1 MPKSAQC
8 AQMCPAMPR
17 DAKPQKF
24 YEELFFGTPCIS
36 HRLGLSFFN
45 DISTEKYNGKG
56 RQKSIESEK
65 TLQSKVWRKV
75 HSSVE
80 ETSRRLC
87 IGRWGEVG
95 VREVTGLG
103 STHG

>member
-1 MPKSAQC
+1 MHCFRKTSKCYA
-8 AQMCPAMPR
+8 
-17 DAKPQKF
+17 
-24 YEELFFGTPCIS
+24 YN
-36 HRLGLSFFN
+36 LSFALAIGLHAKRFKRI
-45 DISTEKYNGKG
+45 DFFYLSTKKCNGKG
-56 RQKSIESEK
+56 RQKSIGSVK
-65 TLQSKVWRKV
+65 TLQSNVWRKV
-75 HSSVE
+75 NSSVE